1 MRAMDVMTTEVI
13 TVDPDTSVQALAR
26 LLSERGISGVP
37 VIDSE
42 NRLVGI
48 VSEGDLLHSVETGT
62 ERRPERLTGRRRSW
76 WLDTIASDQDLAR
89 DYVKSH
95 GRTVK
100 DVMTPDMISVT
111 DTTELAE
118 IAMLLE
124 TKRIK
129 RVPAVRDGKLVGI
142 VSRANL
148 VRALAAAKSEP
159 ATSAD
164 RDDRTVRQKLLSEL
178 KGQEWFKMQDWSKI
192 WAADILVRDRVVH
205 LWFSHNQS
213 EEERR
218 ALRVAAEN
226 FPGVRGVEEHV
237 VPAPGI
243 SSL

>member
-1 MRAMDVMTTEVI
+1 
-13 TVDPDTSVQALAR
+13 
-26 LLSERGISGVP
+26 
-37 VIDSE
+37 
-42 NRLVGI
+42 LVGI
-48 VSEGDLLHSVETGT
+48 VSEGDLLHRVETGT

-89 DYVKSH
+89 DYVESH

-100 DVMTPDMISVT
+100 DVMTPDVISVT

-129 RVPAVRDGKLVGI
+129 RVPVMRDGKLVGI

-159 ATSAD
+159 ATNAD
-164 RDDRTVRQKLLSEL
+164 SDDRTIRQKLLSEL

-205 LWFSHNQS
+205 FWFSQNQS

-226 FPGVRGVEEHV
+226 FPGARGVEEHI

>member
-26 LLSERGISGVP
+26 LLSERGISGAP
-37 VIDSE
+37 VVDSE

-48 VSEGDLLHSVETGT
+48 VSEGDLLHRVETGT
-62 ERRPERLTGRRRSW
+62 ELRPERLTGRRRSW

-89 DYVKSH
+89 AYVKSH

-100 DVMTPDMISVT
+100 DVMTPDVISVT

-129 RVPAVRDGKLVGI
+129 RVPVVRDGKLVGI

-159 ATSAD
+159 ATNAD
-164 RDDRTVRQKLLSEL
+164 SDDRTIRQKLLSEL
-178 KGQEWFKMQDWSKI
+178 KGQEWFKMQNWSKI
-192 WAADILVRDRVVH
+192 WAADVLVRDRVVH
-205 LWFSHNQS
+205 FWFSQNQS

-226 FPGVRGVEEHV
+226 FPGVRGVEEHI